1 MQEMIERLLAGQ
13 AKAEADREVLKGI
26 TDANTKSMRE
36 DIKTGQA
43 EMRSIVGAL
52 QEKMDA
58 CVARMRDD
66 QKETMSFQEMAEA
79 HLECEEQTSVTMESE
94 EHQVVPKDEAVV
106 KTGKGRK
113 TRRRGQKLT
122 AG

>member
-1 MQEMIERLLAGQ
+1 MMKATQERIE
-13 AKAEADREVLKGI
+13 
-26 TDANTKSMRE
+26 ANTKSMRE

-43 EMRSIVGAL
+43 EIRFIVGAF

-58 CVARMRDD
+58 CVASRRDD
-66 QKETMSFQEMAEA
+66 QKETMSFQETMEA

-94 EHQVVPKDEAVV
+94 EKHQEAPKEDAVV
-106 KTGKGRK
+106 KPVK
-113 TRRRGQKLT
+113 GQKKRHRGREPA